1 MFKRNINV
9 FKKNCAII
17 LGNVIAI
24 RILSSQ
30 ELDFKSTFRKL
41 LFREAGGSLLVE
53 AGVSLLAEAGGSL
66 LAEAGGLL
74 LSEAGGSFIYF
85 WREVGEH

>member
-1 MFKRNINV
+1 M
-9 FKKNCAII
+9 
-17 LGNVIAI
+17 GNY
-24 RILSSQ
+24 
-30 ELDFKSTFRKL
+30 FRKCHCYSNSV
-41 LFREAGGSLLVE
+41 ESGAGLQVDIQKAALQGGWRVIVSIE